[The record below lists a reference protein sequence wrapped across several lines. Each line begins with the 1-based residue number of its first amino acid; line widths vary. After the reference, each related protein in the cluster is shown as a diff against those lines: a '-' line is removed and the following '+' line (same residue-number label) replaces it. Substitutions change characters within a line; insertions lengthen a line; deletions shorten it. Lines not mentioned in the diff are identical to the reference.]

1 MSTSYMNIRI
11 HQLVGNDDVILY
23 PQTLD
28 TNILIDTSNPSIPSG
43 TSSVQQLV
51 DELGG
56 LAFEDTLGTNIDTGT
71 TYAALRTSDDPTKND
86 SDIVA
91 SSKAVSTV
99 NNSVVH
105 ITNDESVNGVK
116 AFGDGINIGGAVQVT
131 EEEDPEDSSKTIE
144 VKQVIGGVNV
154 NYDSA
159 TDTVTFS

>member
-11 HQLVGNDDVILY
+11 HQINGNDDVILY

-43 TSSVQQLV
+43 TTSVQQLV

-91 SSKAVSTV
+91 SSKAVTTV
-99 NNSVVH
+99 HNNAVH
-105 ITNDESVNGVK
+105 ITDDESVAGVK
-116 AFGDGINIGGAVQVT
+116 AFGDGINIGGEVQVT
-131 EEEDPEDSSKTIE
+131 EEEDPHDSSKTIE
-144 VKQVIGGVNV
+144 VKEVVGGINITY
-154 NYDSA
+154 NES